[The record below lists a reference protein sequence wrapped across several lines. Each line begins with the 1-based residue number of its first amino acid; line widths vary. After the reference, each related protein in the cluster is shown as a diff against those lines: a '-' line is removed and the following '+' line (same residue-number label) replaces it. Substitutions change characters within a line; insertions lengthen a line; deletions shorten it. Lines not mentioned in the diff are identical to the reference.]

1 MIHIRIS
8 ILSTV
13 LLMFVAMTSA
23 FAQNQTPPQPP
34 AKSAATLLTKLEDVS
49 KWTKQ
54 QWYTAEAKWSKEKAK
69 WTDCRMQAAK
79 KKLFGRQGWPFLY
92 ECMTSSS

>member
-54 QWYTAEAKWSKEKAK
+54 QWYAAETKWSKEKAK

-79 KKLFGRQGWPFLY
+79 KKLSGRQGWPFLY

>member
-1 MIHIRIS
+1 MTQMRTS
-8 ILSTV
+8 ILSIA
-13 LLMFVAMTSA
+13 LLMLVATASA

-79 KKLFGRQGWPFLY
+79 KKLSGRQGWPFLY